1 VVAEFLIR
9 LRQVPERVLHLLRRR
24 RALKTLR
31 RRPRLASLLVICHG
45 NICRSPFAAALL
57 RSALADKGVEVD
69 SAGFV
74 AAGRPPPPDALAAAT
89 RHGVDLSAF
98 RSRVLTAEAA
108 RAAHLIVVMD
118 PLQRRAIRDRF
129 GRAEQDLLMLAD
141 LDPEPFGTR
150 TIRDPVKQPLRVF
163 EDTYARIE
171 RCVRALVQGIA

>member
-1 VVAEFLIR
+1 MAELLTR
-9 LRQVPERVLHLLRRR
+9 LRRVPERVLHSLRRR
-24 RALKTLR
+24 RALKALR
-31 RRPRLASLLVICHG
+31 HRPRLGSLLVVCHG

-57 RSALADKGVEVD
+57 RSALADRGVQVN

-74 AAGRPPPPDALAAAT
+74 AAGRPPPPDALAAAA
-89 RHGVDLSAF
+89 RHGVDLSAY

-129 GRAEQDLLMLAD
+129 GRAEPDLVVLAD
-141 LDPEPFGTR
+141 LDPQPFGTR
-150 TIRDPVKQPLRVF
+150 AIHDPVKQPLPVF

-171 RCVRALVQGIA
+171 RCVRTLVRSIS